1 MEAPSHFFSDCLDF
15 DDANSFQSPDQD
27 IDGGSIALNSFNP
40 YGTKLDIGGPPTP
53 ADARDG
59 EHRPDVWD
67 SFADPI
73 GGAMT
78 PVGQKPLFVDPGLC
92 SPESEDGDTKP
103 QINVLTV
110 NTSRAST
117 RRASSSKSFS
127 QRTSKSSSSS
137 TDVTL
142 PEQEPPKKRKSRK
155 IKKESSTAED
165 EEKRIKFLERNRIAA
180 MKCREKKKHYV
191 SELEEA
197 KIKEETQNVHLRMVY
212 NGLLSEVSSL
222 KHMLMTHAECNDEN
236 IDQWINNSARR
247 IVQTPNEPFRQSFSF
262 GQSTQPHLTT
272 ESPRSRNPS
281 IASSYPSLQSVH
293 SVQFDGFG
301 PGERQGSIA
310 YSHGTASL
318 YTSPTDDTFPCLESH
333 QMKREPGINYDHMP
347 DSMFT
352 PDQPRF
358 GGG

>member
-15 DDANSFQSPDQD
+15 DDGGSFQSPDQD
-27 IDGGSIALNSFNP
+27 INSGSITLNPFNP

-59 EHRPDVWD
+59 EPRSDVWD
-67 SFADPI
+67 NFSDSI
-73 GGAMT
+73 GGVMAM
-78 PVGQKPLFVDPGLC
+78 VDQKPLFVDPGLC
-92 SPESEDGDTKP
+92 SPESEDEDTKP
-103 QINVLTV
+103 QINVIPMSM
-110 NTSRAST
+110 SRAST

-127 QRTSKSSSSS
+127 QRTSKSGSTS
-137 TDVTL
+137 TDFTP
-142 PEQEPPKKRKSRK
+142 PEQEPPKKRKPRK
-155 IKKESSTAED
+155 TKKESSTAED

-197 KIKEETQNVHLRMVY
+197 KIKEESQNLHLRMVY

-222 KHMLMTHAECNDEN
+222 KHMLMTHAECNDDN

-262 GQSTQPHLTT
+262 GQSAQSALGQSTQLPLPTG
-272 ESPRSRNPS
+272 SPRSRNPS

-310 YSHGTASL
+310 YSHGKPRRHLELVLDCLDSQFVPRDYLSL
-318 YTSPTDDTFPCLESH
+318 HLPY
-333 QMKREPGINYDHMP
+333 R
-347 DSMFT
+347 
-352 PDQPRF
+352 
-358 GGG
+358 